1 MYQVTDK
8 CLLCRYPYACIYN
21 CPAEAI
27 FNNGNHAEIDQD
39 KCIHCGKCVG
49 ICNLC
54 AIIDTDAPEEV
65 VVPHDLVEQDCD
77 ILILGGGAAGLI
89 AALRA
94 SEQCTGKI
102 LVLEKAKKPGGCG
115 IYSSALRMF
124 DTQWEKDHGNPEQMD
139 DYIRSAFNTT
149 RGLLNP
155 QLIANGFRAIPRFF
169 DWFCQ
174 WGDAEKG
181 FKYDDEHPL
190 QGMRVTSI
198 LPDNAGHDI
207 MGKVIQQLRQ
217 KGVEILTETAATE
230 FIMEKGRVAG
240 VRASDPGGNLTIHC
254 KTCLVAMGNIGNNQ
268 QILDRYV
275 PEYGAAYKRPTMHL
289 LPTCTGDFIPMAEK
303 AGIPI
308 DEASIVPA
316 YLGPMNTMFNMQTM
330 MQPARPDVLNVN
342 MEGKRWKSESFR
354 GEACNWLLLKQ
365 PQAVTWAILDTPLAC
380 NPPKSAPPVLFDNSF
395 GRMISNGVPD
405 QNGTPK
411 SAANVMNLGPA
422 GGLPAQPGATS
433 EGIIAGIE
441 AAIAV
446 KGKYVVKGD
455 TIEELAANMGV
466 PYENLKATIDR
477 YNELCKKGHD
487 DDFFKQSDLM
497 IPIETGPFYAFHCHM
512 GTDGVFGGFYIDE
525 NMRVIGTDGPIPG
538 LYAAGDN
545 TGGRYVNQGGEKK
558 KIINDFSWAVGS
570 GMLAGEN
577 MATYWNQLVNE

>member
-1 MYQVTDK
+1 M
-8 CLLCRYPYACIYN
+8 
-21 CPAEAI
+21 
-27 FNNGNHAEIDQD
+27 
-39 KCIHCGKCVG
+39 
-49 ICNLC
+49 
-54 AIIDTDAPEEV
+54 
-65 VVPHDLVEQDCD
+65 
-77 ILILGGGAAGLI
+77 GGGAAGLI

-198 LPDNAGHDI
+198 LPDNAGHYI

-268 QILDRYV
+268 QILDRYDFLSTAPLISV
-275 PEYGAAYKRPTMHL
+275 QRC
-289 LPTCTGDFIPMAEK
+289 TCCPPAPVIFIPMAEK

-308 DEASIVPA
+308 DEAPLFQA
-316 YLGPMNTMFNMQTM
+316 HLGPN
-330 MQPARPDVLNVN
+330 
-342 MEGKRWKSESFR
+342 EH
-354 GEACNWLLLKQ
+354 
-365 PQAVTWAILDTPLAC
+365 
-380 NPPKSAPPVLFDNSF
+380 
-395 GRMISNGVPD
+395 
-405 QNGTPK
+405 
-411 SAANVMNLGPA
+411 
-422 GGLPAQPGATS
+422 
-433 EGIIAGIE
+433 
-441 AAIAV
+441 
-446 KGKYVVKGD
+446 YV
-455 TIEELAANMGV
+455 
-466 PYENLKATIDR
+466 
-477 YNELCKKGHD
+477 
-487 DDFFKQSDLM
+487 Q
-497 IPIETGPFYAFHCHM
+497 
-512 GTDGVFGGFYIDE
+512 
-525 NMRVIGTDGPIPG
+525 
-538 LYAAGDN
+538 
-545 TGGRYVNQGGEKK
+545 
-558 KIINDFSWAVGS
+558 
-570 GMLAGEN
+570 
-577 MATYWNQLVNE
+577 